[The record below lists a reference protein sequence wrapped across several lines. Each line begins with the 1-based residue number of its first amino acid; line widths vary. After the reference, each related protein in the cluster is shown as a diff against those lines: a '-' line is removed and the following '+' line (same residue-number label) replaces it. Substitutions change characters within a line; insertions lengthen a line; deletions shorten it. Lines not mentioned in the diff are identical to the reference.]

1 MGEGEGEG
9 GERHRAILASSFGFG
24 VGRRRWIAVSRESA
38 EVKGLNPGAAAC
50 ENAPPAVLD
59 LSTLNPPQREAVTT
73 PSGPLLVLAG
83 AGSGKTRVITHRV
96 AWLILQGAAP
106 SSILAVTFTN
116 KAADEMRERVTR
128 LVGEAGEGVFVS
140 TFHSFGRWLLEREH
154 AAAGLPRRFAICDS
168 SDQLAMVKRCMREVK
183 VDDRSFD
190 VRRVL
195 ALLSRAKNEL
205 RKEIPVR
212 PEGQGDDYDLVA
224 SEVFPRY
231 QAALRAQRA
240 VDFDD
245 LIALPVELLR
255 GHAAVRERCQQRFRH
270 LLVDE
275 YQDTNTCQ
283 LELVKLLAGDRRDVC
298 AVGDDDQAIYG
309 WRGAEVKNIL
319 RFERHFP
326 GAREIRLEQN
336 YRSTGHILACAN
348 GVIGENPR
356 RKPKRL
362 WTAAGDGDPVQVTAL
377 AGEEEEA
384 RHVADQIVRGRAEGR
399 PWSHFAVLYRL
410 NGQAR
415 AVEEALR
422 EASVPYHVRAGP
434 SFFDRAEVRD
444 LLAYLKICSQ
454 PEDDVSLSRIVNV
467 PARGVGDASM
477 ERVQAWAVERGTSLF
492 GALERCLEIE
502 GLPRGAAEGMRG
514 LVDLAKRYRVAFR
527 GGPIGEVARRLVAE
541 VDLHAH
547 ARSTVKSAEAA
558 QRKAGALEDVLRSIE
573 GWAQRTT
580 KQPTLP
586 NYLVKLALD
595 SREDESRDGEGVTLM
610 TLHAAKGLEFSV
622 VFLVGAEEDL
632 LPCSGIQGEA
642 RDLEE
647 ERRLAYV
654 GITRARERLVVTR
667 AAARVKRGKVLVR
680 TPSRFLQAFP
690 EGSYVIHDPT
700 TVRQP
705 PEEVALRSAEVMA
718 ALRARFAASKP

>member
-1 MGEGEGEG
+1 
-9 GERHRAILASSFGFG
+9 L
-24 VGRRRWIAVSRESA
+24 
-38 EVKGLNPGAAAC
+38 KTGAAAC
-50 ENAPPAVLD
+50 ENARPVLD
-59 LSTLNPPQREAVTT
+59 LSTLNPPQRQAVTA

-96 AWLILQGAAP
+96 TWLIVQGAAP
-106 SSILAVTFTN
+106 SSILAATFTN
-116 KAADEMRERVTR
+116 KAAAEMRERVAK

-168 SDQLAMVKRCMREVK
+168 ADQLAMVKRCMREVN

-195 ALLSRAKNEL
+195 TLLSRAKNAL
-205 RKEIPVR
+205 HKTIAVR

-231 QAALRAQRA
+231 QAALRAQRS

-245 LIALPVELLR
+245 LIALPVALLR
-255 GHAAVRERCQQRFRH
+255 EHADLRQRYQERFRH

-275 YQDTNTCQ
+275 YQDTNPSQ

-309 WRGAEVKNIL
+309 WRGADVRNIL

-326 GAREIRLEQN
+326 GAKEIRLEQN

-362 WTAAGDGDPVQVTAL
+362 WTAAGDGDPVQVAAL

-384 RHVADQIVRGRAEGR
+384 RHVADAIVRARAEGR

-410 NGQAR
+410 NGQSR
-415 AVEEALR
+415 PVEEALR

-434 SFFDRAEVRD
+434 AFFDRSEVRD
-444 LLAYLKICSQ
+444 LLAYLKVCSQ
-454 PEDDVSLSRIVNV
+454 PEDDVSVSRVVNV
-467 PARGVGDASM
+467 PPRGVGDTSM
-477 ERVQAWAVERGTSLF
+477 ERVQAWAAERGSSLF
-492 GALERCLEIE
+492 AVLERSLEIE
-502 GLPRGAAEGMRG
+502 GLPRGAAEGMRAF
-514 LVDLAKRYRVAFR
+514 VELAQRYRAAFR
-527 GGPIGEVARRLVAE
+527 AGPIGEVARRLVAE

-547 ARSTVKSAEAA
+547 ARATVKSAEAA
-558 QRKAGALEDVLRSIE
+558 QRKVGAIEDLLRSIE
-573 GWAQRTT
+573 TWSQRTS
-580 KQPTLP
+580 KEATLR
-586 NYLVKLALD
+586 NYLAKLALD
-595 SREDESRDGEGVTLM
+595 SREDESKDGEGVTLM
-610 TLHAAKGLEFSV
+610 TLHAAKGLEFPV
-622 VFLVGAEEDL
+622 VFLIGAEEDL

-654 GITRARERLVVTR
+654 GITRAREKLVVTR
-667 AAARVKRGKVLVR
+667 AAARVKRGKVLPR
-680 TPSRFLQAFP
+680 TPSRFLRGFP
-690 EGSYVIHDPT
+690 EGAYVVYDPAT
-700 TVRQP
+700 ERQP
-705 PEEVALRSAEVMA
+705 PEKVALRSAEVLA
-718 ALRARFAASKP
+718 ALRARFTASKG